1 MFCVECDGVSGSTA
15 SGNRH
20 FHLCPHQAYD
30 GPQSSRFSVLP
41 GGDFYSSIFNMLCCY
56 RPTLLGM
63 QIQPPQHQPPFLLPH
78 LLSSS
83 SSSSPW
89 DYRCVQSSYPSC
101 FSLPLFSLCI
111 FLQTFMLCGSNA
123 VTLRDLSPC
132 RTGVDT
138 PGQLGFHTTGCSVQT
153 FRNNAAPVYTAA
165 SSSPCS
171 N

>member
-1 MFCVECDGVSGSTA
+1 MGPSQAGFRSCQEGIFTLQSLTCYAAIGLHCWECKYNA
-15 SGNRH
+15 
-20 FHLCPHQAYD
+20 L
-30 GPQSSRFSVLP
+30 SRSP
-41 GGDFYSSIFNMLCCY
+41 
-56 RPTLLGM
+56 
-63 QIQPPQHQPPFLLPH
+63 PPQHQPPFLLPH

-83 SSSSPW
+83 SSPW
-89 DYRCVQSSYPSC
+89 DCRCVQSSYPSC
-101 FSLPLFSLCI
+101 FSLPLFSLCV

-153 FRNNAAPVYTAA
+153 FRNNAAPVYTAT